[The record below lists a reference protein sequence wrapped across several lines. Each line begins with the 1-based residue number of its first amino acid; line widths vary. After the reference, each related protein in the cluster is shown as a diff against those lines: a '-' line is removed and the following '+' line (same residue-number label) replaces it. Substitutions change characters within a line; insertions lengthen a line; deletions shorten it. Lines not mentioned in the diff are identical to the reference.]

1 MLYSNKVLASIFF
14 ILIPYSLIKRS
25 PLFNTHTSV
34 IKIHSSAFNNSTNL
48 RNITIPNGVKAIGS
62 FSGCVNLESIDIP
75 DSVTSVNSNLAQ
87 SFYNCKNLTDIKI
100 GNGIKEISYQMFKSC
115 SNLKNIT
122 IGNGVK
128 KIGYEA
134 FSGCSNLDKVTVADI
149 NSYLNIDFET
159 HQVFHMRT

>member
-1 MLYSNKVLASIFF
+1 M
-14 ILIPYSLIKRS
+14 
-25 PLFNTHTSV
+25 
-34 IKIHSSAFNNSTNL
+34 
-48 RNITIPNGVKAIGS
+48 
-62 FSGCVNLESIDIP
+62 ESIDIP

-149 NSYLNIDFET
+149 LKYRF
-159 HQVFHMRT
+159 